1 MTDQHYLS
9 SVFIAKTISGL
20 EEILA
25 IELRQLGAS
34 EVTVLRRAVS
44 FKGDKTLLYK
54 ANYWLRTALR
64 ILVPLTSFKIENEN
78 DLYAQIN
85 AFPWEDIFDVDQT
98 IALDA
103 VVTDS
108 PITHS
113 HYASLKSKDAIVD
126 RFRDKFGV
134 RPSVNI
140 ENPDI
145 RINLHIYRN
154 NCDVSLDSSGMSLHK
169 RGYRQ
174 AIAEAPLSEVLAAG
188 LILLS
193 GWDKKSNFID
203 AMCGSGTLLI
213 EAALIANNIP
223 PGQYRETFGFM
234 RWNDFNNDLWNKVV
248 NESLNEGVEFEH
260 LIVGSDISERNLVA
274 ARTNIR
280 SARLHKDINLE
291 VASFDAFEPPDSPGI
306 LIMNPPYG
314 ERIVVDDIVSLYQSI
329 GDRLKNRYSGFDAW
343 IISADLNALKYIGL
357 KPTAK
362 LPVFNGQLECRFVHF
377 SIYQGSKRTR
387 ATTDDTTEESI

>member
-1 MTDQHYLS
+1 LTDKLYS
-9 SVFIAKTISGL
+9 SAVFIAKTISGL
-20 EEILA
+20 EEVLA
-25 IELRQLGAS
+25 TELRELGAS

-44 FKGDKTLLYK
+44 FRGDKALLYK

-64 ILVPLTSFKIENEN
+64 ILVPLTSFEIENEN
-78 DLYAQIN
+78 DLYTQIN

-126 RFRDKFGV
+126 RFREKLGI
-134 RPSVNI
+134 RPSVDI

-154 NCDVSLDSSGMSLHK
+154 KCDVSLDSSGMSLHK

-213 EAALIANNIP
+213 EAALIANNMA
-223 PGQYRETFGFM
+223 PGQYRDTFGFM
-234 RWNDFNNDLWNKVV
+234 RWNDYDNDLWNKMVDA
-248 NESLNEGVEFEH
+248 SLDKGVEFEH
-260 LIVGSDISERNLVA
+260 RIVGSDISERNLAA

-280 SARLHKDINLE
+280 SARLHKDIELVVSPFE
-291 VASFDAFEPPDSPGI
+291 TFDPPDGPGI

-314 ERIVVDDIVSLYQSI
+314 ERIQVDDIIGLYQSI

-343 IISADLNALKYIGL
+343 IISADLQALKYIGL

-377 SIYQGSKRTR
+377 SIYQGSKRAR
-387 ATTDDTTEESI
+387 ANTDEPTVA

>member
-1 MTDQHYLS
+1 M
-9 SVFIAKTISGL
+9 
-20 EEILA
+20 
-25 IELRQLGAS
+25 
-34 EVTVLRRAVS
+34 
-44 FKGDKTLLYK
+44 
-54 ANYWLRTALR
+54 
-64 ILVPLTSFKIENEN
+64 
-78 DLYAQIN
+78 
-85 AFPWEDIFDVDQT
+85 DQT

-126 RFRDKFGV
+126 RFRSNSGV
-134 RPSVNI
+134 RPSVDI
-140 ENPDI
+140 DNPDI

-154 NCDVSLDSSGMSLHK
+154 KCDVSLDSSGMSLHK

-193 GWDKKSNFID
+193 GWDRKSNFID

-213 EAALIANNIP
+213 EAALIANNIA
-223 PGQYRETFGFM
+223 PGQYRENFGFM
-234 RWNDFNNDLWNKVV
+234 RWNDYDNDLWNRMVDA
-248 NESLNEGVEFEH
+248 SMHDGVEFDH
-260 LIVGSDISERNLVA
+260 RIVGSDISERNLAA

-280 SARLHKDINLE
+280 SARLHKDIELV
-291 VASFDAFEPPDSPGI
+291 VAPFDGFEPPDGPGI

-314 ERIVVDDIVSLYQSI
+314 ERIVVDDIVKLYQSI
-329 GDRLKNRYSGFDAW
+329 GDRLKSRYSGFDAW
-343 IISADLNALKYIGL
+343 IISADFNALKFIGL

-377 SIYQGSKRTR
+377 SIYQGSKRAR
-387 ATTDDTTEESI
+387 ANTSEPTVA

>member
-1 MTDQHYLS
+1 MKDQHYS
-9 SVFIAKTISGL
+9 SSIFIAKTISGL
-20 EEILA
+20 EEVLA
-25 IELRQLGAS
+25 TELRQLGAS

-44 FKGDKTLLYK
+44 FKGDKALLYK
-54 ANYWLRTALR
+54 VNYWLRTALR
-64 ILVPLTSFKIENEN
+64 ILVPLTSFEITDENN
-78 DLYAQIN
+78 LYTKIN
-85 AFPWEDIFDVDQT
+85 AFPWEAIFDVDQT

-134 RPSVNI
+134 RPSVDLD
-140 ENPDI
+140 NPDI

-154 NCDVSLDSSGMSLHK
+154 KCDVSLDSSGMSLHK

-174 AIAEAPLSEVLAAG
+174 TIAEAPLSEVLAAG

-213 EAALIANNIP
+213 EAALIANNMP
-223 PGQYRETFGFM
+223 PGQYRDTFGFM
-234 RWNDFNNDLWNKVV
+234 RWNDYDNDLWNKMVKA
-248 NESLNEGVEFEH
+248 SLDKGVEFEH
-260 LIVGSDISERNLVA
+260 LIVGSDISERNLA
-274 ARTNIR
+274 AAKTNIR
-280 SARLHKDINLE
+280 SARLHKDIDLVVSPFE
-291 VASFDAFEPPDSPGI
+291 TFEPPDGPGI

-314 ERIVVDDIVSLYQSI
+314 ERIQVDDIISLYQSI
-329 GDRLKNRYSGFDAW
+329 GDRLKNRYSGFDVW
-343 IISADLNALKYIGL
+343 IISADLQALKYIGL

-377 SIYQGSKRTR
+377 SIYQCSKRARTNTSE
-387 ATTDDTTEESI
+387 TTAE

>member
-1 MTDQHYLS
+1 MTDQHYS
-9 SVFIAKTISGL
+9 SSIFIAKTISGL
-20 EEILA
+20 EEVLA
-25 IELRQLGAS
+25 TELRDLGAS

-44 FKGDKTLLYK
+44 FKGDKALLYK

-64 ILVPLTSFKIENEN
+64 ILVPLTSFEIENEN
-78 DLYAQIN
+78 DLYTQIN

-126 RFRDKFGV
+126 RFREKLGI
-134 RPSVNI
+134 RPSVDI

-154 NCDVSLDSSGMSLHK
+154 KCDVSLDSSGMSLHK

-213 EAALIANNIP
+213 EAALIANNMA
-223 PGQYRETFGFM
+223 PGQYRDTFGFM
-234 RWNDFNNDLWNKVV
+234 RWNDYDNDLWNKMVDA
-248 NESLNEGVEFEH
+248 SLDQGVEFEH
-260 LIVGSDISERNLVA
+260 RIVGSDISERNLAA

-280 SARLHKDINLE
+280 SARLHKDIELVVSPFE
-291 VASFDAFEPPDSPGI
+291 TFDPPDGSGI

-314 ERIVVDDIVSLYQSI
+314 ERIQVDDIIGLYQSI

-343 IISADLNALKYIGL
+343 IISADLQALKYIGL

-377 SIYQGSKRTR
+377 SIYQGSKRAR
-387 ATTDDTTEESI
+387 ANTDEPTQA

>member
-1 MTDQHYLS
+1 MKDQHYS
-9 SVFIAKTISGL
+9 TSIFIAKTISGL
-20 EEILA
+20 EEVLA
-25 IELRQLGAS
+25 TELRNLGAQ

-44 FKGDKTLLYK
+44 FKGDKALLYK

-64 ILVPLTSFKIENEN
+64 ILVPLTSFEIENEN
-78 DLYAQIN
+78 DLYTQIN

-126 RFRDKFGV
+126 RFREKLGI
-134 RPSVNI
+134 RPSVDI

-154 NCDVSLDSSGMSLHK
+154 KCDVSLDSSGMSLHK

-213 EAALIANNIP
+213 EAALIANNMA
-223 PGQYRETFGFM
+223 PGQYRDTFGFM
-234 RWNDFNNDLWNKVV
+234 RWNDYDNDLWNKMV
-248 NESLNEGVEFEH
+248 NASMNEGVEFEH
-260 LIVGSDISERNLVA
+260 RIVGSDISERNLA
-274 ARTNIR
+274 AAKTNIR
-280 SARLHKDINLE
+280 SARLHKDIDL
-291 VASFDAFEPPDSPGI
+291 VVSPFDTFEPPDGPGI

-314 ERIVVDDIVSLYQSI
+314 ERIQVDDIIGLYQSI

-343 IISADLNALKYIGL
+343 IISADLQALKYIGL

-377 SIYQGSKRTR
+377 SIYQGSKRAR
-387 ATTDDTTEESI
+387 ANTDEPTPA